1 MNEPAL
7 ICLCYSRFLFSWI
20 CGLCFSDLCYSAF
33 SDLCFPSSFPNTR
46 KYFPE
51 NFLQCNQP
59 PWKHFP
65 FSEISISGKYVFSG
79 KRFTATKHS
88 LSYLLFSTIVIFLL
102 AILFC
107 HDFVDYFLGV
117 SFIHYIYYHSYLA
130 VLYSCRNNCNS
141 YSYCEHAIC
150 STHSSHAR
158 TCLHWVGLT
167 CAQPS
172 LKRSP
177 NKASSNSL
185 TSE

>member
-1 MNEPAL
+1 MAGA
-7 ICLCYSRFLFSWI
+7 FLEVTHVGDW
-20 CGLCFSDLCYSAF
+20 
-33 SDLCFPSSFPNTR
+33 FPSYVCFFWKVQPIIWKTSFSFVYWVTCPLFDQ
-46 KYFPE
+46 K
-51 NFLQCNQP
+51 L
-59 PWKHFP
+59 
-65 FSEISISGKYVFSG
+65 
-79 KRFTATKHS
+79 

-107 HDFVDYFLGV
+107 HDSVDYFLGV

-130 VLYSCRNNCNS
+130 VLYSYRNTCNS